1 MYLSSLIPNLS
12 LHSQARLSFIHARS
26 LTLTAVS
33 HSRSHR
39 RLSLMISPSSEPHD
53 LTAVSIA
60 HSPCHLTTT
69 HRRGDLQGLHCS
81 SHCPPSCP
89 HLQLLPLFLPLSLKP
104 SFFFLKILIL
114 IEAFLVLFLCLLS
127 QMRMDSIRL
136 RSRLGFFFF
145 FFFF

>member
-1 MYLSSLIPNLS
+1 MGQFKYFQNYTILTTKLCLLMYLSSLIPNLS

-104 SFFFLKILIL
+104 SFFF
-114 IEAFLVLFLCLLS
+114 
-127 QMRMDSIRL
+127 
-136 RSRLGFFFF
+136 
-145 FFFF
+145 